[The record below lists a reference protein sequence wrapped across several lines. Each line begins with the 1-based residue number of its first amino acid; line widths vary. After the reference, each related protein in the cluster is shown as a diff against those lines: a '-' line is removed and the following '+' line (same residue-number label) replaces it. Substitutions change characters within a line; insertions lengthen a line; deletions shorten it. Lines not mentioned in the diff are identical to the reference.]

1 MERFF
6 LNSIAY
12 NLYGI
17 WYRKKTAAEW
27 IYQKALEDG
36 LNVTRKD
43 IKEWL
48 KLQDT
53 YTRYKPIVRKH
64 KYRQTLVYYLGEQI
78 RMDLVVMYKY
88 KNQNKG
94 YWILTAVEILSRY
107 AFICLSKD
115 NLYDKKCIRAIKTI
129 QESI

>member
-1 MERFF
+1 
-6 LNSIAY
+6 
-12 NLYGI
+12 
-17 WYRKKTAAEW
+17 
-27 IYQKALEDG
+27 
-36 LNVTRKD
+36 
-43 IKEWL
+43 
-48 KLQDT
+48 
-53 YTRYKPIVRKH
+53 
-64 KYRQTLVYYLGEQI
+64 
-78 RMDLVVMYKY
+78 MDLVVMCKY